1 MRGEGPGSG
10 CSAVTGLRDEASR
23 PAGEPGRGRARR
35 TSTAPTITDV
45 ARECGVAPSTVSRAF
60 SHPGRVNAQTA
71 ERILQAAERLGYRPN
86 PIARALPSGRTLM
99 LALLVPDVTNPFFSE
114 MLRGAERQAGA
125 AGHTLVLADTDESP
139 EMEAVHIDRLSRMVD
154 GVIVGTPR
162 LPNER
167 IAGFA
172 QRFPLVLVNR
182 EIGEVPS
189 VVIDTAR
196 GMIQEAEHLASLGHR
211 SVAYL
216 AGPRASWADRNRWRA
231 LQSSGRRLGLTM
243 TRLGPF
249 APTVAGGTAAADAV
263 VNSGATAV
271 IAFNDLLAIGT
282 TRRLLARGLQVPGD
296 ISVVGCDDI
305 FGADF
310 CQPALTTLAAPI
322 QDAGRAA
329 VMLLLDTLAPT
340 PHHVVRRIVLPTVLI
355 VRESAGPPR
364 PSGP

>member
-1 MRGEGPGSG
+1 
-10 CSAVTGLRDEASR
+10 
-23 PAGEPGRGRARR
+23 
-35 TSTAPTITDV
+35 V
-45 ARECGVAPSTVSRAF
+45 ARACGVAPSTVSRAF

-71 ERILQAAERLGYRPN
+71 ERILQTAERLGYRPN

-114 MLRGAERQAGA
+114 MIRGAERQAGA

-139 EMEAVHIDRLSRMVD
+139 EMEAVHLDRLSRMVD
-154 GVIVGTPR
+154 GVIVGTSR

-216 AGPRASWADRNRWRA
+216 AGPPASWADRNRWRA

-249 APTVAGGTAAADAV
+249 APTVAGGAAAADAV

-364 PSGP
+364 PSDP